1 MRAAKL
7 KERPGF
13 SLMKQTDIQ
22 NLYYMQMPRW
32 LFSDPRF
39 ADMSLD
45 AKVAYTFLLNRF
57 QLSRRKGWVND
68 QGEVF
73 VIFPRLALARELRV
87 CEKRVTAAFRVLA
100 ERQLIWEKRCGR
112 GDANQIYLARV
123 DPVDD
128 PDYQC
133 APFLMDEGKKSGF
146 RTADMAGLED
156 VPETPPPSEP
166 QDLPLQNSGN
176 GGSGTAEAAVLEPSD
191 PPPSK
196 KEKREKERS
205 KKEVSLS
212 VTPTLTVG
220 AVRDGR
226 TGDEEEELLDIL
238 DACELYCFAPETAH
252 VFENAVER
260 LYYSDSF
267 RIGNATLPKSRIRAK
282 LKLLDGMVL
291 RSAESKLAANLER
304 EVKNSTAYTM
314 ATILNCI
321 AESESDLMVDPYLN
335 SLRAPSERRW

>member
-1 MRAAKL
+1 
-7 KERPGF
+7 
-13 SLMKQTDIQ
+13 
-22 NLYYMQMPRW
+22 
-32 LFSDPRF
+32 
-39 ADMSLD
+39 MSLD

-133 APFLMDEGKKSGF
+133 APFLSNEEDHCGFRPARSAGLGDAEGNSEPQDTLFQDSENGGF
-146 RTADMAGLED
+146 RTAVPA
-156 VPETPPPSEP
+156 VPEP
-166 QDLPLQNSGN
+166 QNS
-176 GGSGTAEAAVLEPSD
+176 
-191 PPPSK
+191 PPSK

-226 TGDEEEELLDIL
+226 TDEEEEELLGIL

-335 SLRAPSERRW
+335 SLRTPSERRW

>member
-22 NLYYMQMPRW
+22 DLFHMQMPRW
-32 LFSDPRF
+32 LFSDPRY

-73 VIFPRLALARELRV
+73 VIFPRLALAKELRV

-123 DPVDD
+123 EPVDD

-133 APFLMDEGKKSGF
+133 APFLTDKEDERGF
-146 RTADMAGLED
+146 RTADMAALRN
-156 VPETPPPSEP
+156 VPESPLQLEP
-166 QDLPLQNSGN
+166 QDIPLQN
-176 GGSGTAEAAVLEPSD
+176 GGSGGSGAVEAAVSEP
-191 PPPSK
+191 PVLPPSK
-196 KEKREKERS
+196 KEKRKKEHSEKEIS
-205 KKEVSLS
+205 QS
-212 VTPTLTVG
+212 VLPPPAAG
-220 AVRDGR
+220 AVWDGR
-226 TGDEEEELLDIL
+226 TDEEEEELLDIL
-238 DACELYCFAPETAH
+238 DACELYCFVPETAR

-260 LYYSDSF
+260 LFYSDSF
-267 RIGNATLPKSRIRAK
+267 RIGNATLPKRRIRAK
-282 LKLLDGMVL
+282 LKQLDGMVL
-291 RSAESKLAANLER
+291 RSVENKLAANLNR

-335 SLRAPSERRW
+335 SLRAPPERRW

>member
-32 LFSDPRF
+32 LFSDPRY

-73 VIFPRLALARELRV
+73 VIFPRLALAKELRV

-133 APFLMDEGKKSGF
+133 APVLRDEGKKSGF
-146 RTADMAGLED
+146 STADMAGLED
-156 VPETPPPSEP
+156 VPEAPPPSEP
-166 QDLPLQNSGN
+166 QDLPLQNGGN
-176 GGSGTAEAAVLEPSD
+176 GGSGTAQAAVLEPPD

-196 KEKREKERS
+196 KEKRENEYS